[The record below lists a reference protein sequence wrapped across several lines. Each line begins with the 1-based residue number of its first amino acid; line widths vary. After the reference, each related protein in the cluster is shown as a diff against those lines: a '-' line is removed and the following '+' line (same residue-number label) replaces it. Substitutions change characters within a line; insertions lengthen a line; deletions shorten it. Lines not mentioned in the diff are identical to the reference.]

1 VKTGF
6 PLLVAV
12 FLVLGV
18 GGGAAFGGG
27 VLYGR
32 NSRTAKVTPP
42 AAAGGAAALAAA
54 GNAGAGAGGA
64 TTGGTPAAGGR
75 GGLGGTAGAVDSLNG
90 NVLMVRTQTGTTSTV
105 NLTASTRILATLDAT
120 RDDLKPG
127 TNVTVIGQAD
137 QSGTINATAVTITPS
152 SINGGIAG
160 TPGAAGQGT
169 PGIRSG
175 RSATPAAG
183 ATP

>member
-1 VKTGF
+1 
-6 PLLVAV
+6 
-12 FLVLGV
+12 
-18 GGGAAFGGG
+18 
-27 VLYGR
+27 
-32 NSRTAKVTPP
+32 
-42 AAAGGAAALAAA
+42 AGP
-54 GNAGAGAGGA
+54 GAGGA

-90 NVLMVRTQTGTTSTV
+90 NVLTVRTQTGTTSTV

-127 TNVTVIGQAD
+127 ANVTVIGQAD

-152 SINGGIAG
+152 GINGGIAG

>member
-1 VKTGF
+1 MKTGF

-18 GGGAAFGGG
+18 GGGTAFGGG

-32 NSRTAKVTPP
+32 NSPPKAKVTPP
-42 AAAGGAAALAAA
+42 AAA

-75 GGLGGTAGAVDSLNG
+75 GGSGGTAGAVDSLNG
-90 NVLMVRTQTGTTSTV
+90 NVLTVRTQTGTTSTV
-105 NLTASTRILATLDAT
+105 NLTASTRILTTLDAT

-137 QSGTINATAVTITPS
+137 QSGTINAAAVTITPS
-152 SINGGIAG
+152 GINGGIAG
-160 TPGAAGQGT
+160 TPGATGQGT
-169 PGIRSG
+169 PGTRSG